1 MLNTTFDSISK
12 PLPWSF
18 AFAKGNHL
26 DLEFEDSFDDDD
38 GMGSNQKPPYQRPL
52 IILLI
57 LALIIIGIYAL
68 SPQFFSST
76 TDTVNAPAET
86 TPDSPMGVFN
96 RSLTPPTPRF
106 SEGQQVSLLPLPDHP
121 SGTATLSRDALGIL
135 PGPSIHIGE
144 LLTIIDGEWV
154 DGKWVYQV
162 HTTSGGS
169 GWIPGRKLQTA
180 S

>member
-1 MLNTTFDSISK
+1 
-12 PLPWSF
+12 
-18 AFAKGNHL
+18 
-26 DLEFEDSFDDDD
+26 
-38 GMGSNQKPPYQRPL
+38 MGSDQKPPYRRLL

-57 LALIIIGIYAL
+57 LALIIIGIYTL

-86 TPDSPMGVFN
+86 TPDSPTGVFN

-106 SEGQQVSLLPLPDHP
+106 SEGQHVSLLPSLDQP
-121 SGTATLSRDALGIL
+121 GETATLSRDALGIL

-144 LLTIIDGEWV
+144 LLTIVDGEWV

-162 HTTSGGS
+162 HTTSGSS
-169 GWIPGRKLQTA
+169 GWIPSRKLQTA